1 MLPLSSII
9 IMPIFCGE
17 GVAVAAEGRE
27 VEGGEAEGGGI
38 PKQNCLRQWEEKG
51 SGVSLR
57 PGELRP

>member
-1 MLPLSSII
+1 
-9 IMPIFCGE
+9 MPIFCGE

-38 PKQNCLRQWEEKG
+38 PKQNCVRQWEEKG